1 MTYIVVKLV
10 CLFVLFVAFE
20 IGTEAQNLACYGE
33 ICSNYVIYQ
42 LPSYGTLYPLKC
54 CGPKAKC
61 QRCCRHQHCPM
72 GQICRYFFSIHRSA
86 ISVTS
91 EAAEV
96 VEVNHLRIKIV
107 TWNFTVTFL
116 GISTVYPLMTMTM
129 AGSGDEAF
137 GINLKKKIEK
147 NLVKIHE
154 RILDTLG

>member
-1 MTYIVVKLV
+1 MTYLVKAF
-10 CLFVLFVAFE
+10 CLLVLFVALE
-20 IGTEAQNLACYGE
+20 IGTEAQQTKPPLDISINKDCYGE
-33 ICSNYVIYQ
+33 RCFKGQ
-42 LPSYGTLYPLKC
+42 QC

-96 VEVNHLRIKIV
+96 VEVDHLRIKIV

-137 GINLKKKIEK
+137 GINLKKNLKKIW
-147 NLVKIHE
+147 
-154 RILDTLG
+154 

>member
-1 MTYIVVKLV
+1 MDQKLNANDAV
-10 CLFVLFVAFE
+10 DISTVPWAKYA
-20 IGTEAQNLACYGE
+20 GT
-33 ICSNYVIYQ
+33 
-42 LPSYGTLYPLKC
+42 
-54 CGPKAKC
+54 
-61 QRCCRHQHCPM
+61 
-72 GQICRYFFSIHRSA
+72 FFSIHRSA

-96 VEVNHLRIKIV
+96 VDHLRIKIV

-137 GINLKKKIEK
+137 GINLKKKLKK